1 MSKVRLKLIKS
12 PVGYKE
18 DQSATVRAL
27 GLRRIGHEIEREDS
41 PTLRGMVH
49 KVQHLVHMEEA

>member
-12 PVGYKE
+12 PVGYKY
-18 DQSATVRAL
+18 DQAATVRAL
-27 GLRRIGHEIEREDS
+27 GLRRMGHMIEREDS

-49 KVQHLVHMEEA
+49 KVKHLVHLEEA